1 MVSLLSYCMIRWPIY
16 RFKMGLERRTGNVIN
31 WMQVKALGQSVLV
44 VKWDMVNK
52 LLLDCN
58 WTPVSLSHTLRCTD
72 WKHCSHVTCCL
83 FFFTATKADG
93 FALYFLGECNNVRG
107 FFAKYILNTSTVVC
121 MYFTL
126 PTYVSLYA
134 LFYAFQQSLCLFTP
148 TGAKDGPPSLI
159 PSGPIAFGTTIAAH
173 VAKTH
178 KTLLVEDIVG
188 VRLYSHSLW
197 DMFQDIILT
206 HQHLIDHQTYLWGGS
221 VLVHCNVQVML
232 YLLSITLC

>member
-83 FFFTATKADG
+83 FFFHSNKSWWICTLLLGRMQQCRRFFCQIHFKHFYCCVHVFHSPYLCFPLCSHLCLSTESMFVHSNGGQGWPSKPHPLWPDSIWDNHCCSCCQDSQNTASRGHRGGKAI
-93 FALYFLGECNNVRG
+93 LSQPVR
-107 FFAKYILNTSTVVC
+107 
-121 MYFTL
+121 
-126 PTYVSLYA
+126 YVSRYYPNSPAPDWSSNLFMGRLCTCA
-134 LFYAFQQSLCLFTP
+134 L
-148 TGAKDGPPSLI
+148 
-159 PSGPIAFGTTIAAH
+159 
-173 VAKTH
+173 
-178 KTLLVEDIVG
+178 
-188 VRLYSHSLW
+188 
-197 DMFQDIILT
+197 
-206 HQHLIDHQTYLWGGS
+206 
-221 VLVHCNVQVML
+221 
-232 YLLSITLC
+232 